1 MSFGLWSVWPGRK
14 ARLAAHAQKAGK
26 AWQSTFFMQ
35 TLIAIGDPAA
45 QRRRLLALL
54 GVQARA
60 QCKPFALR
68 SLHQL
73 STGQSLPLAAS
84 GLVANDL
91 GFGVVKGLE
100 LEQAGKFDEAAET
113 RINLSTAFAL
123 VDSWSF
129 DDELTLENFI
139 ELLQCDEL
147 KGVAAQ
153 VIQKIDRAASD
164 PDSFVKKKSPSL
176 STGSSES
183 GSLTAAPG
191 TKTSKRAAKA

>member
-1 MSFGLWSVWPGRK
+1 MASFRDYQATKTARIDLFHGE
-14 ARLAAHAQKAGK
+14 RLAV
-26 AWQSTFFMQ
+26 
-35 TLIAIGDPAA
+35 
-45 QRRRLLALL
+45 R
-54 GVQARA
+54 
-60 QCKPFALR
+60 
-68 SLHQL
+68 QL
-73 STGQSLPLAAS
+73 SSAEFLAAA
-84 GLVANDL
+84 LP
-91 GFGVVKGLE
+91 FHRERLE

-129 DDELTLENFI
+129 DDELTLDNFI

-153 VIQKIDRAASD
+153 VVQKIDRAASD

-176 STGSSES
+176 STGSSEN
-183 GSLTAAPG
+183 GSLTAAPE

>member
-1 MSFGLWSVWPGRK
+1 MENPRCRTGSSEGERVE
-14 ARLAAHAQKAGK
+14 LA
-26 AWQSTFFMQ
+26 
-35 TLIAIGDPAA
+35 
-45 QRRRLLALL
+45 
-54 GVQARA
+54 
-60 QCKPFALR
+60 
-68 SLHQL
+68 
-73 STGQSLPLAAS
+73 
-84 GLVANDL
+84 
-91 GFGVVKGLE
+91 
-100 LEQAGKFDEAAET
+100 QAGKLDDAAET

-129 DDELTLENFI
+129 DDELTLDNFI

-153 VIQKIDRAASD
+153 VVQKIDRAASD

-183 GSLTAAPG
+183 GSLTAAPE

>member
-1 MSFGLWSVWPGRK
+1 MASFRDYQATK
-14 ARLAAHAQKAGK
+14 TARVELFHGEHLTVRQLSSAEFLAA
-26 AWQSTFFMQ
+26 
-35 TLIAIGDPAA
+35 
-45 QRRRLLALL
+45 AL
-54 GVQARA
+54 
-60 QCKPFALR
+60 PFHR
-68 SLHQL
+68 ER
-73 STGQSLPLAAS
+73 
-84 GLVANDL
+84 
-91 GFGVVKGLE
+91 LE
-100 LEQAGKFDEAAET
+100 LEQAGKFDEAAEI

-129 DDELTLENFI
+129 DDELTLDNFI

-191 TKTSKRAAKA
+191 TKTSKRAAKR

>member
-1 MSFGLWSVWPGRK
+1 MASFRDYQATK
-14 ARLAAHAQKAGK
+14 TARVEIFHGEYL
-26 AWQSTFFMQ
+26 TV
-35 TLIAIGDPAA
+35 
-45 QRRRLLALL
+45 R
-54 GVQARA
+54 
-60 QCKPFALR
+60 
-68 SLHQL
+68 QL
-73 STGQSLPLAAS
+73 SSAEFLASALP
-84 GLVANDL
+84 
-91 GFGVVKGLE
+91 FHRERLE

-153 VIQKIDRAASD
+153 VVQKIDRAASD
-164 PDSFVKKKSPSL
+164 PDSFVTKKKPSL

-183 GSLTAAPG
+183 GSLTAAPE
-191 TKTSKRAAKA
+191 TKPSKRAAKA

>member
-1 MSFGLWSVWPGRK
+1 MASFRDYQATK
-14 ARLAAHAQKAGK
+14 TARVDLFHGEHL
-26 AWQSTFFMQ
+26 TV
-35 TLIAIGDPAA
+35 
-45 QRRRLLALL
+45 R
-54 GVQARA
+54 
-60 QCKPFALR
+60 
-68 SLHQL
+68 QL
-73 STGQSLPLAAS
+73 SSAEFLTAALPLHRER
-84 GLVANDL
+84 
-91 GFGVVKGLE
+91 LE

-129 DDELTLENFI
+129 DDDLTLDNFI

-153 VIQKIDRAASD
+153 VVQKIDRAASD

-176 STGSSES
+176 LTGSSES

-191 TKTSKRAAKA
+191 TKTSKRAAKR

>member
-1 MSFGLWSVWPGRK
+1 MASFRDYQATK
-14 ARLAAHAQKAGK
+14 TARVELFHGEHLTVRQLSSAEFLAA
-26 AWQSTFFMQ
+26 
-35 TLIAIGDPAA
+35 
-45 QRRRLLALL
+45 AL
-54 GVQARA
+54 
-60 QCKPFALR
+60 PFHR
-68 SLHQL
+68 ER
-73 STGQSLPLAAS
+73 
-84 GLVANDL
+84 
-91 GFGVVKGLE
+91 LE

-113 RINLSTAFAL
+113 RIKLSTAFAL

-153 VIQKIDRAASD
+153 VVQKIDRAASD

-176 STGSSES
+176 STGSNES
-183 GSLTAAPG
+183 GGLTAAPE

>member
-1 MSFGLWSVWPGRK
+1 MASFRDYQATKTARVELFHGEHLTGRQLSS
-14 ARLAAHAQKAGK
+14 AEFLAA
-26 AWQSTFFMQ
+26 
-35 TLIAIGDPAA
+35 
-45 QRRRLLALL
+45 AL
-54 GVQARA
+54 
-60 QCKPFALR
+60 PFHR
-68 SLHQL
+68 ER
-73 STGQSLPLAAS
+73 
-84 GLVANDL
+84 
-91 GFGVVKGLE
+91 LE

-153 VIQKIDRAASD
+153 VVQKIDRAASD

-176 STGSSES
+176 STGSSEN
-183 GSLTAAPG
+183 GSLTAAPEK
-191 TKTSKRAAKA
+191 KTSKRAAKR

>member
-1 MSFGLWSVWPGRK
+1 MASFRDYQATKTASVDLFHGEHMTIRQLSS
-14 ARLAAHAQKAGK
+14 AEFLAA
-26 AWQSTFFMQ
+26 
-35 TLIAIGDPAA
+35 
-45 QRRRLLALL
+45 AL
-54 GVQARA
+54 
-60 QCKPFALR
+60 PFHR
-68 SLHQL
+68 ER
-73 STGQSLPLAAS
+73 
-84 GLVANDL
+84 
-91 GFGVVKGLE
+91 LE

-183 GSLTAAPG
+183 GSLTAAPE

>member
-1 MSFGLWSVWPGRK
+1 MASFK
-14 ARLAAHAQKAGK
+14 DYQATKTARVEIFHGEYLTVRQLSSAEFLAA
-26 AWQSTFFMQ
+26 
-35 TLIAIGDPAA
+35 
-45 QRRRLLALL
+45 AL
-54 GVQARA
+54 
-60 QCKPFALR
+60 PFHR
-68 SLHQL
+68 ER
-73 STGQSLPLAAS
+73 
-84 GLVANDL
+84 
-91 GFGVVKGLE
+91 LE
-100 LEQAGKFDEAAET
+100 LEQSGKFDEAAET

-129 DDELTLENFI
+129 DDELTLDNFI

-191 TKTSKRAAKA
+191 TKTSKRAAKR

>member
-1 MSFGLWSVWPGRK
+1 MASFRDYQATK
-14 ARLAAHAQKAGK
+14 TARVELFHGEHLTVRQLSSAEFLAA
-26 AWQSTFFMQ
+26 
-35 TLIAIGDPAA
+35 
-45 QRRRLLALL
+45 AL
-54 GVQARA
+54 
-60 QCKPFALR
+60 PFHR
-68 SLHQL
+68 ER
-73 STGQSLPLAAS
+73 
-84 GLVANDL
+84 
-91 GFGVVKGLE
+91 LE

-153 VIQKIDRAASD
+153 VVQKIDRAASD
-164 PDSFVKKKSPSL
+164 PDSFVTKKKPSL

-183 GSLTAAPG
+183 GSLTAAPE
-191 TKTSKRAAKA
+191 TKTSKRAAKR

>member
-1 MSFGLWSVWPGRK
+1 MASFRDYQATK
-14 ARLAAHAQKAGK
+14 TARVDLFHGEHL
-26 AWQSTFFMQ
+26 TV
-35 TLIAIGDPAA
+35 
-45 QRRRLLALL
+45 R
-54 GVQARA
+54 
-60 QCKPFALR
+60 
-68 SLHQL
+68 QL
-73 STGQSLPLAAS
+73 SSTEFLTAALP
-84 GLVANDL
+84 
-91 GFGVVKGLE
+91 FHRERLE

-153 VIQKIDRAASD
+153 VVQKIDSAASD

>member
-1 MSFGLWSVWPGRK
+1 MASFK
-14 ARLAAHAQKAGK
+14 DYQATKTARVDLFHGEHLNVRQLSSAEFLAA
-26 AWQSTFFMQ
+26 
-35 TLIAIGDPAA
+35 
-45 QRRRLLALL
+45 AL
-54 GVQARA
+54 
-60 QCKPFALR
+60 PFHR
-68 SLHQL
+68 ER
-73 STGQSLPLAAS
+73 
-84 GLVANDL
+84 
-91 GFGVVKGLE
+91 LE

-153 VIQKIDRAASD
+153 VVQKIDRAASD
-164 PDSFVKKKSPSL
+164 PDNFVKKKSPSL

-183 GSLTAAPG
+183 GSLTAAPE

>member
-1 MSFGLWSVWPGRK
+1 MASFR
-14 ARLAAHAQKAGK
+14 
-26 AWQSTFFMQ
+26 
-35 TLIAIGDPAA
+35 DY
-45 QRRRLLALL
+45 
-54 GVQARA
+54 QATKTAKVELFHGEHLTVR
-60 QCKPFALR
+60 
-68 SLHQL
+68 QL
-73 STGQSLPLAAS
+73 SSTEFLSAALP
-84 GLVANDL
+84 
-91 GFGVVKGLE
+91 FHRERLE

-147 KGVAAQ
+147 KGVASQ
-153 VIQKIDRAASD
+153 VVQKIDRAASD

-183 GSLTAAPG
+183 GSLTEAPE
-191 TKTSKRAAKA
+191 TKTNKRAAKA